1 MKRLKLGDVIE
12 IPTEKG
18 LAFAQYTHH
27 HPQFGWLIRV
37 LPGFYRERPPSLAQ
51 VVEQPA
57 RFSIFFPLAA
67 AVNQRL
73 FAIVGNEPIPE
84 KDQRFPI
91 FRDVMPGTKV
101 WWLWDGTRS
110 WRVGD
115 LTEEQRKMPLRW
127 IVNHKV
133 LLDMIESGWTPERES

>member
-1 MKRLKLGDVIE
+1 VKRLKLGDIIE
-12 IPTEKG
+12 IPTRKG

-37 LPGFYRERPPSLAQ
+37 LPGFYPDRPPSLRQ
-51 VVEQPA
+51 VVDQPA

-67 AVNQRL
+67 AVNQGL
-73 FAIVGNEPIPE
+73 FAKVGNEPIPE
-84 KDQRFPI
+84 RDRPFPI
-91 FRDVMPGTKV
+91 FREVMPGTKV
-101 WWLWDGTRS
+101 WWLWDGERS

-127 IVNHKV
+127 IVNHKA